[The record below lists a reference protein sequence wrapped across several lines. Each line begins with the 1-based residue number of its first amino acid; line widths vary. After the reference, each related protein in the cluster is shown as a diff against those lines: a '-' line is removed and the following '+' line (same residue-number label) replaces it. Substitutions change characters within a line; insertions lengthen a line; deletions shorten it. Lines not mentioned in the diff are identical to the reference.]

1 VPEPTDARAGESIEE
16 LLPELDRRP
25 LVYATLG
32 TTSNAQED
40 VWSMVLEALAEL
52 DANVIAAVG
61 RDLDPADFRHHPDN
75 VRIERVISQALI
87 LPSCSAM
94 LAHGGYGS
102 LMGAPR
108 DGVPIVSVPLAA
120 AGNRRNAAKLEQLGA
135 GIAIHEDSR
144 SPRAIGDAVTEVL
157 TNSAYRDAAA
167 RLAA

>member
-1 VPEPTDARAGESIEE
+1 MPEPTDARAGESIEE

-61 RDLDPADFRHHPDN
+61 RDLDPADFRHHPAI

-102 LMGAPR
+102 LMGHCATASLSCRSRWRPPATGATLPSSNSSGRASRSTRTPAPR
-108 DGVPIVSVPLAA
+108 AP
-120 AGNRRNAAKLEQLGA
+120 
-135 GIAIHEDSR
+135 
-144 SPRAIGDAVTEVL
+144 
-157 TNSAYRDAAA
+157 SATP
-167 RLAA
+167 